1 MLTPSTTSLPEP
13 ETPDLNGQGAAE
25 NSKPKLETAE
35 LPEIGFRLDSID
47 VRDRALPVRQ
57 GDLTRLLLAEPG
69 MSQDDREKLAQFARL
84 LGAMFHSELYE
95 CLCELKERYAP
106 LDPDSDYVPLADATA
121 TSTETSDEEF
131 LVPFE
136 KMLARANYQALPLDV
151 IEKAITAPNEMGL
164 TYVPDFSLFEHI
176 RVYVRGFTTISR
188 ECRNLTTRFRKR
200 RVSMDAYQRMVVA
213 LKFKAGKNLGPL
225 ARSDV
230 VYLRLFKDVPHVDME
245 MHLPEQGTKVRMRNI
260 DKAQIASP
268 IAIAIPTLIAKV
280 MFASLVSPFAF
291 GGLLAAPISA
301 GLNSF
306 FGFQRE
312 AEASVLDD
320 LSALLSDA
328 GEQCVGFDA
337 PGRLR

>member
-1 MLTPSTTSLPEP
+1 M
-13 ETPDLNGQGAAE
+13 
-25 NSKPKLETAE
+25 
-35 LPEIGFRLDSID
+35 
-47 VRDRALPVRQ
+47 
-57 GDLTRLLLAEPG
+57 
-69 MSQDDREKLAQFARL
+69 
-84 LGAMFHSELYE
+84 
-95 CLCELKERYAP
+95 
-106 LDPDSDYVPLADATA
+106 
-121 TSTETSDEEF
+121 
-131 LVPFE
+131 
-136 KMLARANYQALPLDV
+136 

-176 RVYVRGFTTISR
+176 RVYVRRFTTISR

-268 IAIAIPTLIAKV
+268 LAIAIPTLIAKV

-320 LSALLSDA
+320 LSPLLSDA
-328 GEQCVGFDA
+328 GEQCVGFD
-337 PGRLR
+337 PHWSTRPKTKNIRRRCSPIFSSGGKRQGRPRGMSRGSTTTLSSSSRKRPACRSISRLPTLSVNSCGWA